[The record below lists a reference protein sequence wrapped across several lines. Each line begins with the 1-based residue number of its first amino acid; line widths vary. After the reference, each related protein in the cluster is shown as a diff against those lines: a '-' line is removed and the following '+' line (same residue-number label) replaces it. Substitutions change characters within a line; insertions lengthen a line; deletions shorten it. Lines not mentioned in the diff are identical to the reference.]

1 MTPIEAWGEIKP
13 SIRHLKVFVS
23 LGYNHVP
30 DMNRRKLIE
39 KAEKRILVGYTS
51 KAKGYKVYGIDLGK
65 VFVSRDVK
73 VD

>member
-1 MTPIEAWGEIKP
+1 
-13 SIRHLKVFVS
+13 
-23 LGYNHVP
+23 
-30 DMNRRKLIE
+30 MNRRKLIE